1 MSSVMR
7 EKVNNITAIIR
18 KQIQATPS
26 TGIVLGTGLGGLVNE
41 IRQSTELLY
50 KDLEGLPSTTVE
62 GHKGRMIFGQLGNQD
77 VMVMQ
82 GRVHFYEGVSMQDI
96 ALPVCVMK
104 RLGVQL
110 LILSNASGGL
120 NPSFKI
126 GDLMLVTDQ
135 INLMTATPRI
145 GCDKAVTVQQQTD
158 MREVFDGKVIALA
171 RQVAKRHNIPLQSGV
186 LAAVN
191 GPVFE
196 TKAEYAYIRYLGADA
211 VGMSIIPEVITAR
224 QLGISC
230 FAMTVISDL
239 GIPGK
244 VTQVSHEEVQEA
256 ASKTEP
262 SMTLLITKILEA
274 M

>member
-1 MSSVMR
+1 MR
-7 EKVNNITAIIR
+7 EKVNKITAVIR
-18 KQIQATPS
+18 KQVHASPL
-26 TGIVLGTGLGGLVNE
+26 TGIVLGTGLGELVNE
-41 IRQSTELLY
+41 IRQPTELLY
-50 KDLEGLPSTTVE
+50 KELEGFPLTTVE
-62 GHKGRMIFGQLGNQD
+62 GHKGRMIFGKLGNKD

-82 GRVHFYEGVSMQDI
+82 GRVHFYEGVTMQDI

-104 RLGVQL
+104 QLGVHL

-120 NPSFKI
+120 NPSFQI

-135 INLMTATPRI
+135 INLMNAAPRI
-145 GCDKAVTVQQQTD
+145 DPNEAVAVRQHTD
-158 MREVFDGKVIALA
+158 MSQVYDGKLIALA
-171 RQVAKRHNIPLQSGV
+171 KHVAKKHTIPLQSGV
-186 LAAVN
+186 LAAVT

-211 VGMSIIPEVITAR
+211 VGMSIIPEAIAAH

-239 GIPGK
+239 GMPGK
-244 VTQVSHEEVQEA
+244 VIRVSHEEVQQA

-262 SMTLLITKILEA
+262 RMTLLITKLLEA